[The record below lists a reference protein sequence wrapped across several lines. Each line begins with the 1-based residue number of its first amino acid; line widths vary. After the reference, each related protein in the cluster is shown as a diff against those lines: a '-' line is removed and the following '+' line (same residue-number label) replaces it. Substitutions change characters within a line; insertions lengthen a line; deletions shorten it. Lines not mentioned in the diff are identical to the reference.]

1 MSVFSSPPHA
11 GTEALCCTYV
21 HFWEL
26 LFKASKN
33 VQAGIRPFLWF
44 RVKLIPLKPDSVF
57 TALLTWMINNQ
68 SDWHPFLQLKRLSK
82 ELPEAESLPP
92 TNPILILCFPKV
104 WWNYHLNKFAYQKH
118 LKAVLIIAMIYL
130 GLSKWWPKC
139 SPCAKSLN
147 GCFICIQSPEEGVT
161 LTYQS
166 GKWKLAE
173 NPN

>member
-57 TALLTWMINNQ
+57 TALLT
-68 SDWHPFLQLKRLSK
+68 
-82 ELPEAESLPP
+82 
-92 TNPILILCFPKV
+92 
-104 WWNYHLNKFAYQKH
+104 
-118 LKAVLIIAMIYL
+118 
-130 GLSKWWPKC
+130 
-139 SPCAKSLN
+139 
-147 GCFICIQSPEEGVT
+147 
-161 LTYQS
+161 
-166 GKWKLAE
+166 
-173 NPN
+173 